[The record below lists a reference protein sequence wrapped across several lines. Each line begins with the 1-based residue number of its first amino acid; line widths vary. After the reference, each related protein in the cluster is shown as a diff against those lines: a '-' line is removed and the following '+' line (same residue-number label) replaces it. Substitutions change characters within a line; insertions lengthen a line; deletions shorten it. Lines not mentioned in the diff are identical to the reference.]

1 MVESFI
7 TSLSVHLFSLT
18 GGLPI
23 LYGWYLIGTMF
34 ITIFSY
40 IFIAYFAS
48 MIFAK
53 NQKLKYLLYCFIV
66 AIVFVVTSAV
76 ALQQINL
83 LTECKYV
90 TFEITYL
97 EDNRTVSFQEP
108 VCRQKKNYYDDL
120 PDWIYQ
126 SS

>member
-7 TSLSVHLFSLT
+7 TSLSVYLFSLT

-34 ITIFSY
+34 IVIFSY
-40 IFIAYFAS
+40 IFIAYFAA
-48 MIFAK
+48 MIFTK
-53 NQKLKYLLYCFIV
+53 NQKLKYILSCLSVTIIFI
-66 AIVFVVTSAV
+66 ITSAV
-76 ALQQINL
+76 ALKQITYL
-83 LTECKYV
+83 SECKYV
-90 TFEITYL
+90 TIEFTYI
-97 EDNRTVSFQEP
+97 DTNRTETTQEKI
-108 VCRQKKNYYDDL
+108 CRQKKNYYDDF

>member
-7 TSLSVHLFSLT
+7 TYLSVYLFSLT

-23 LYGWYLIGTMF
+23 LYGWYLVGTMF
-34 ITIFSY
+34 IVMFSY
-40 IFIAYFAS
+40 IFIAYFAA

-53 NQKLKYLLYCFIV
+53 NQKLKYILSCLIAAF
-66 AIVFVVTSAV
+66 VFVMTSAV
-76 ALQQINL
+76 AIQQINL

-90 TFEITYL
+90 IIEIIFT
-97 EDNRTVSFQEP
+97 DTNRTDLSQEK
-108 VCRQKKNYYDDL
+108 VCRQKKNYYDNF
-120 PDWIYQ
+120 PDWVYE